1 MSNVI
6 AIQRDRAPEAEPR
19 APLYLGP
26 ATVTRTGPAAVEVRL
41 PTGAAVEAQLALAFT
56 YEPVEGD
63 VLLVIG
69 TEGGHYVIG
78 VLDGRG
84 RAALEIPGD
93 VSVRA
98 VGGVLRLAGDRG
110 VELSAPEVSVQAGA
124 LRMIAGAVVQR
135 FTSLRQRVTE
145 LLTVHAAESH
155 TQVDGA
161 AHTQAKS
168 ATLLTEEKMTINGK
182 AIYLG

>member
-1 MSNVI
+1 MSNVV
-6 AIQRDRAPEAEPR
+6 AIQRERAPEAEPR
-19 APLYLGP
+19 PTFYLGP
-26 ATVTRTGPAAVEVRL
+26 ATVTRAGPAAVEVRL
-41 PTGAAVEAQLALAFT
+41 PAGAVVRAQLALAFT

-63 VLLVIG
+63 VVLAIG
-69 TEGGHYVIG
+69 ADDGHYVIG

-93 VSVRA
+93 VTVRA
-98 VGGVLRLAGDRG
+98 VGGVLRLAGDKG
-110 VELSAPEVSVQAGA
+110 VELASPEVSVQAGS
-124 LRMIAGAVVQR
+124 LRVIAGAVVQR

-145 LLTVHAAESH
+145 LLSVHARESH